1 MAPLHVGAPFGCQ
14 GLLCL
19 ARLSGVERVFGAG
32 IWWCRGCVPP
42 CVGAPVCGW
51 CVCGVDL
58 FRHTALLLTL
68 LWGTSFHIAGVW
80 SVSLTP
86 SLLHRVSLCLSHTHP
101 NLSHPIPC
109 HPPWLCGACSGT
121 SPALQKCRAPTTH
134 THTPLLPQGCHAPD
148 VLRVSLLVCVF
159 TTALLSVSLL
169 LCFHLGLL
177 PFPPSH
183 PSVRQ
188 CCVLFLVCRDECTTM
203 RSYRCVLRSNPH
215 PLPLPPPASL
225 PFVCPCVPTLC
236 GVCPVYVLCHAP

>member
-1 MAPLHVGAPFGCQ
+1 MARCCMWEPHLVVRGC
-14 GLLCL
+14 CVWH
-19 ARLSGVERVFGAG
+19 ASVERVFGAG

-148 VLRVSLLVCVF
+148 VLRVSLLVCVCSQRHCF
-159 TTALLSVSLL
+159 LFPCCCVSTLV
-169 LCFHLGLL
+169 CC
-177 PFPPSH
+177 PSH
-183 PSVRQ
+183 LP
-188 CCVLFLVCRDECTTM
+188 T
-203 RSYRCVLRSNPH
+203 
-215 PLPLPPPASL
+215 PL
-225 PFVCPCVPTLC
+225 
-236 GVCPVYVLCHAP
+236 